1 MIIAIMS
8 LLIVLFITLLITR
21 LAAVALTLT
30 GMSEETAR
38 FQARS
43 ALSGVGFPTREAEL
57 AVNHPVR
64 RKIIMWLM
72 LVGNIGVPTVVAT
85 TVVSVMAGMQTDNW
99 WWPVLVFICGVIA
112 LILFGNSKI
121 IAAYLNKFFS
131 WGLNKWTD
139 LQARDYNSLLNLQN
153 GYAVTEMLVEK
164 DDWIEGRTLQ
174 NAALAQEGI
183 LVLGIRDL
191 EGAYLGTPRAKDT
204 IKASD
209 TLVLYGRIERLQ
221 ELDRR
226 RKETGDAAHMLA
238 VSEHTAET
246 MESPDDD
253 SIVDNL
259 LSKVAGGIFRKNN
272 KRI

>member
-8 LLIVLFITLLITR
+8 LLTVLFITLLISR
-21 LAAVALTLT
+21 LGAVALHLT

-85 TVVSVMAGMQTDNW
+85 TVVSVMTGLQADNW
-99 WWPVLVFICGVIA
+99 WWPVLVFVCGVTA
-112 LILFGNSKI
+112 LILFGSSKI
-121 IAAYLNKFFS
+121 VAVYLNKFFS

-139 LQARDYNSLLNLQN
+139 LEARDYNFLLNLQD
-153 GYAVTEMLVEK
+153 GYAVSEMLVES
-164 DDWIEGRTLQ
+164 DDWIDGRTLQ

-183 LVLGIRDL
+183 LVLGIRSP
-191 EGAYLGTPRAKDT
+191 EGAYLGTPRARNV
-204 IKASD
+204 IKAGD
-209 TLVLYGRIERLQ
+209 NLILYGRIERLQ
-221 ELDRR
+221 ELGRR
-226 RKETGDAAHMLA
+226 RKETGDAAHALA
-238 VSEHTAET
+238 VGEHAAET
-246 MESPDDD
+246 MAPPGDNKA
-253 SIVDNL
+253 VDKL
-259 LSKVAGGIFRKNN
+259 LKTIHKVLQHR
-272 KRI
+272 